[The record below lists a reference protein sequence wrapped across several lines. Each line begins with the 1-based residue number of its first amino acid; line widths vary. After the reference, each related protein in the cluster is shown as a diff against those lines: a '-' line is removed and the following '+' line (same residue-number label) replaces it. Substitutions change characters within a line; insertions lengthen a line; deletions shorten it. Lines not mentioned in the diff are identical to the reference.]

1 MFRSAFIDIFK
12 QTWPMILIC
21 SVILILMRITYFIKN
36 KKKCIFYKE
45 IMMLLF
51 VIYIMCLFYVVTFQ
65 DVSWST
71 SNFVPFK
78 EMFRYPFGS
87 HLFFKNVLG
96 NVIMFAPYGFF
107 LGYFLKLEKGTSVF
121 VLSFLTSITIETVQS
136 AIGRV
141 FDIDDIFLNIIGGLF
156 GYYIYILILK
166 IRNRIPSCLKK
177 QAIYNIIITL
187 LLLGFI
193 LYIGNINIWVK
204 I

>member
-1 MFRSAFIDIFK
+1 MLRSAFIDIFK
-12 QTWPMILIC
+12 ETWPMILIC

-36 KKKCIFYKE
+36 KKRFIFYKE
-45 IMMLLF
+45 LMMLLF
-51 VIYIMCLFYVVTFQ
+51 VVYIMCLFYVVTFQ

-87 HLFFKNVLG
+87 HLFFKNVVG

-121 VLSFLTSITIETVQS
+121 ILSFLTSITIETVQLV
-136 AIGRV
+136 IGRV
-141 FDIDDIFLNIIGGLF
+141 FDIDDIFLNIIGGLI
-156 GYYIYILILK
+156 GYYSYLLTLK
-166 IRNRIPSCLKK
+166 IRNHIPSCLKK
-177 QAIYNIIITL
+177 TIIYNIILIL
-187 LLLGFI
+187 LLVGLI
-193 LYIGNINIWVK
+193 IYIGNVTIWVG